1 MKRSYDIILWGASGF
16 TGALVAEYFLR
27 EYGLN
32 KTFKWAIAGRNKQK
46 LKALRLKLK
55 SIDHNALKIP
65 ILIGDSLD
73 IKTLE
78 PIVKETTVI
87 CSTIGPYLEYG
98 KLLIKACVN
107 QRTDYCDITGESPFI
122 RENIEKYYNTAKNE
136 RLKIVHC
143 CGYDSI
149 PSDLGCLMIQDFS
162 IKLNNAPCDKVRLY
176 VEETKGGFSGGT
188 IASMLN
194 MMKKSKIDKNMKK
207 IIKDPYAFN
216 ILNRWKGND
225 DLGQRDVRWDSDIN
239 KWTGPFI
246 MAMINTKI
254 VRFSNEIMGI
264 KYGKDFSYQEAM
276 TFPRGKLNL
285 IRAKIFRLGLG
296 LFSYIQKLKILGL
309 TFNKL
314 FLPKPGE
321 GPSKIKREGGYF
333 NLTLIGKGI
342 NNGKNF
348 KVVGTIYGDK
358 DPGYAGTARMI
369 GEAAICL
376 SKHKEKL
383 PKTFGVLTPAS
394 AIGKKLIER
403 LSKKGME
410 FKVKAE
416 NTI

>member
-1 MKRSYDIILWGASGF
+1 MQRS
-16 TGALVAEYFLR
+16 
-27 EYGLN
+27 
-32 KTFKWAIAGRNKQK
+32 
-46 LKALRLKLK
+46 
-55 SIDHNALKIP
+55 
-65 ILIGDSLD
+65 
-73 IKTLE
+73 
-78 PIVKETTVI
+78 
-87 CSTIGPYLEYG
+87 
-98 KLLIKACVN
+98 
-107 QRTDYCDITGESPFI
+107 
-122 RENIEKYYNTAKNE
+122 E
-136 RLKIVHC
+136 RVKIVHC

-162 IKLNNAPCDKVRLY
+162 IKMNNAPCDKVRLY

-207 IIKDPYAFN
+207 VIKDPYAFN
-216 ILNRWKGND
+216 ILNRWQGND

-264 KYGKDFSYQEAM
+264 KYGKDFSYQEVM

-296 LFSYIQKLKILGL
+296 LFSYIQKIKILSL
-309 TFNKL
+309 LFNKL

-342 NNGKNF
+342 KNGKNF

-383 PKTFGVLTPAS
+383 PKKFGVLTPAS